1 MMNMIKRIGILT
13 GGGDCC
19 GLNQTIRGA
28 VYRAKDFNYEVFGI
42 RDGWKGLVEGL
53 ISPITLADAEEL
65 VDKAGTYL
73 GSSRTNP
80 YKMKDG
86 IKNVLKTIKN
96 YGLDAIIAA
105 GGEDTLG
112 VANQLCKEEKINIV
126 GAPKTMDNDLSGTDY
141 TFGFDS
147 SVTRAVEALRSLED
161 TGRSHHRV
169 MVLEVMGRHAGWVAL
184 FTGIAGGA
192 DWILI
197 PEYET
202 DIDEMCKQLQR
213 VYVRKKYALVVTSEG
228 VKLPGTSG
236 EKEELDQFGHM
247 ILRERG
253 VGNQL
258 KKVICEKTGL
268 EVRHSVIGHIQR
280 GGIPTVFDRILGLR
294 SGVTAVNLIHEG
306 KYGYMA
312 ALKGNEVIGI
322 PLEEAVSKLKVVD
335 KKWWKLAQVFFK

>member
-1 MMNMIKRIGILT
+1 MAKKRLGILT

-28 VYRAKDFNYEVFGI
+28 VYRAKDFDYEIFGI
-42 RDGWKGLVEGL
+42 HDGWKGLVEGI
-53 ISPITLADAEEL
+53 ISPITLTDVEEL
-65 VDKAGTYL
+65 VDKAGTFL

-80 YKMKDG
+80 YKIENG
-86 IKNVLKTIKN
+86 VSRVLRTIKN
-96 YGLDAIIAA
+96 YGLDAIIAT

-112 VANQLCKEEKINIV
+112 VAHRLFKEEKVKVV
-126 GAPKTMDNDLSGTDY
+126 GAPKTMDNDLSGTDF

-147 SVTRAVEALRSLED
+147 SVTRAVEAMRALED

-184 FTGIAGGA
+184 YTGLACGA

-202 DIDEMCKQLQR
+202 DIDEMCLQIQR
-213 VYVRKKYALVVTSEG
+213 VYARKKYALIVVSEG
-228 VKLPGTSG
+228 VILPGKDKQ
-236 EKEELDQFGHM
+236 EEELDQFGHM
-247 ILRERG
+247 ILRERAI
-253 VGNQL
+253 GNQL
-258 KKVICEKTGL
+258 NKLICEKTGI
-268 EVRHSVIGHIQR
+268 EVRHAVIGHMQR

-294 SGVTAVNLIHEG
+294 SGVTAVNLINEN

-312 ALKGNEVIGI
+312 ALKGNKVIGV
-322 PLEEAVSKLKVVD
+322 PLEEAVSKLKIVD
-335 KKWWKLAQVFFK
+335 KKWWEFAKVFFK

>member
-1 MMNMIKRIGILT
+1 MAKKRLGILT

-28 VYRAKDFNYEVFGI
+28 VYRAKDFDYEIFGI
-42 RDGWKGLVEGL
+42 HDGWKGLVEGI
-53 ISPITLADAEEL
+53 ISPITLTDVEEL
-65 VDKAGTYL
+65 VDKAGTFL

-80 YKMKDG
+80 YKIENG
-86 IKNVLKTIKN
+86 VSRVLRTIKN
-96 YGLDAIIAA
+96 YGLDAIIAT

-112 VANQLCKEEKINIV
+112 VAHRLFKEEKVKVV
-126 GAPKTMDNDLSGTDY
+126 GAPKTMDNDLSGTDF

-147 SVTRAVEALRSLED
+147 SVTRAVEAMRALED

-184 FTGIAGGA
+184 YTGLACGA

-202 DIDEMCKQLQR
+202 DIDEMCLQIQR
-213 VYVRKKYALVVTSEG
+213 VYARKKYALVVVSEG
-228 VKLPGTSG
+228 VILPG
-236 EKEELDQFGHM
+236 KDKQAEELDQFGHM
-247 ILRERG
+247 ILRERAIG
-253 VGNQL
+253 DQL
-258 KKVICEKTGL
+258 NKMICEKTGI
-268 EVRHSVIGHIQR
+268 EVRHAVIGHMQR

-294 SGVTAVNLIHEG
+294 SGVTAVNLINEN

-312 ALKGNEVIGI
+312 ALKGNKVIGV
-322 PLEEAVSKLKVVD
+322 PLEEAVSKLKIVD
-335 KKWWKLAQVFFK
+335 KKWWEFAKIFFK